1 MIKMTTAL
9 VVVVIIAGCGRGERL
24 GAHLDKVRPDA
35 TLSELRGSLPAA
47 MIKEERPA
55 QYGTYWVDRAFRI
68 EGIPA
73 KELVCDDGDAHAILV
88 FDEQNRIMGFSYGGS
103 GAWPLS
109 PERPRLAVPD
119 SRRGGPQNSRTLI
132 GSQNKASDAIGAEAA
147 PQHQR

>member
-1 MIKMTTAL
+1 MIIKMTIAL
-9 VVVVIIAGCGRGERL
+9 VVAVIAAGCGRSGGL
-24 GAHLDKVRPDA
+24 GAHLEKVRPDA
-35 TLSELRGSLPAA
+35 TLSKLRGSLPAA

-55 QYGTYWVDRAFRI
+55 QYGTYWVDRAFLI
-68 EGIPA
+68 EGTPA
-73 KELVCDDGDAHAILV
+73 KELVCDDGNAHAILV

-132 GSQNKASDAIGAEAA
+132 GGQNKQIQPIAGKPGSG
-147 PQHQR
+147 